1 MFFCY
6 LPEFFPPLCG
16 SDDGEHHLRDVEG
29 VPPVVVSD
37 VAVVLPDGAE
47 PATQHSVVNVEATGE
62 IQVDE
67 HAKGSLEREEEN
79 MELNCCR
86 QNVTLLRVPSP
97 KNLGGHFTI

>member
-47 PATQHSVVNVEATGE
+47 PAAQDRVVNVETPGE
-62 IQVDE
+62 VQVDE
-67 HAKGSLEREEEN
+67 HAESGLK
-79 MELNCCR
+79 
-86 QNVTLLRVPSP
+86 
-97 KNLGGHFTI
+97 